1 MAKTTTP
8 ARTAHPA
15 APVPTRTAAPAAVP
29 TPTPARRVVLKVR
42 AIRVGYYDH
51 VRRREGDVF
60 VIKDPKEFS
69 TIWMEPVKPNV
80 PEQVTSAPE
89 ALKKHHDEV
98 QMERYGLGGTHGTGD
113 PEGATGDLNPLLA
126 PE

>member
-1 MAKTTTP
+1 MATTKTP

-15 APVPTRTAAPAAVP
+15 APAPAKTAATAAPVA
-29 TPTPARRVVLKVR
+29 TPARRVVLKVR

-60 VIKDPKEFS
+60 IIKDPKEFS
-69 TIWMEPVKPNV
+69 KVWMEPVKPNV

-98 QMERYGLGGTHGTGD
+98 QAQRYGVGGTHDIGD
-113 PEGATGDLNPLLA
+113 ADGATGDLNPLLA